1 MTNLMNATYYNDQ
14 YSDILIMTTMTMITT
29 MITLTINF
37 TLISDDV
44 DNDDEKLPFFFNIL
58 DM

>member
-1 MTNLMNATYYNDQ
+1 
-14 YSDILIMTTMTMITT
+14 MTMT

-44 DNDDEKLPFFFNIL
+44 DNDDEKLPFFFKIW